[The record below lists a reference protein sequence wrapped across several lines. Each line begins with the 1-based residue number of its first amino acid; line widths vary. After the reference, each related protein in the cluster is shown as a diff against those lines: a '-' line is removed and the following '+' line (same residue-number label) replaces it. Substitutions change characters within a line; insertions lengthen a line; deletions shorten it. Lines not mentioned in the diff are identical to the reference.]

1 MRTTRWKIAL
11 VASALIGAHASAPA
25 LAAQDTAP
33 LTPAPA
39 AAAGDAILYP
49 STLTYGTGLIDIP
62 VAWVSPNSGDIWV
75 TASGKIVNYCATVC
89 TINFADKFNT
99 NLSIDTHWKQ
109 RFSIG
114 LSVYSQN
121 PDYGFYGQAL
131 VYKQQPSKLWP
142 SLAVGFR
149 NLGPDSHEDRFLV
162 GNDVFVSPTGGI
174 TDTVPA
180 PYKHFHSV
188 PTVYAVATKE
198 FTAGSNGAASFSLG
212 YGSGIFHDDGGLGR
226 NYNDKGTIVK
236 GLFLGARYALRTSE
250 NSSVTILG
258 ENNGWDWNAGVVGNW
273 RGLFLGVYGTELEE
287 GSKDPSKGSLY
298 TVYNYTKFNVS
309 LGYSGNLHDI
319 AHGTILRA
327 RIGELEQEQLRLHA
341 QITQRQ
347 HKIEDLQASLQKAQG
362 GELAEVAKR
371 REQLDAQIQ
380 EEQDAIKR
388 AEERLN
394 QLQGGSPPPTT
405 TPPPSTTTPPR

>member
-11 VASALIGAHASAPA
+11 VSSALIGAQASAPA

-33 LTPAPA
+33 LSTLPA
-39 AAAGDAILYP
+39 AADAILYP
-49 STLTYGTGLIDIP
+49 STLDYGTGLVDIP
-62 VAWVSPNSGDIWV
+62 VAWVSPNSGDVWV
-75 TASGKIVNYCATVC
+75 TASGKIVNYCTTPC
-89 TINFADKFNT
+89 TINFGDKFNS

-109 RFSIG
+109 RFSVG

-121 PDYGFYGQAL
+121 PDYGFFGQAL
-131 VYKQQPSKLWP
+131 ILKQQPSKMWP
-142 SLAVGFR
+142 SIALGFR
-149 NLGPDSHEDRFLV
+149 NLGPDTHEERFLV
-162 GNDVFVSPTGGI
+162 GHDISVSPTGGI
-174 TDTVPA
+174 ADTVP
-180 PYKHFHSV
+180 PYARHFQST
-188 PTVYAVATKE
+188 PTVYAVATRE
-198 FTAGSNGAASFSLG
+198 VQAGTNGAASFSLG
-212 YGSGIFHDDGGLGR
+212 YGSGIFHDDGQLGR

-236 GLFLGARYALRTSE
+236 GLFLGARYALRTSQ
-250 NSSVTILG
+250 NSSVTILA
-258 ENNGWDWNAGVVGNW
+258 ENNGWDWNAGLVGNW
-273 RGLFLGVYGTELEE
+273 RGISLGLYGTELEE
-287 GSKDPSKGSLY
+287 GGKDPSKGFLY
-298 TVYNYTKFNVS
+298 TIYNYTKFNVS

-347 HKIEDLQASLQKAQG
+347 HKIEDLQTSLQKAQG

-380 EEQDAIKR
+380 EEQEAIKR

>member
-11 VASALIGAHASAPA
+11 VSSALIGAQASAPA
-25 LAAQDTAP
+25 LSAQDTAP
-33 LTPAPA
+33 LVAPSA
-39 AAAGDAILYP
+39 AADAILYP
-49 STLTYGTGLIDIP
+49 ATLDYGTGLINIP
-62 VAWVSPNSGDIWV
+62 VAWVSPHSGDIWV
-75 TASGKIVNYCATVC
+75 QASGKIVSYCAQPC
-89 TINFADKFNT
+89 TINFGDKFNS
-99 NLSIDTHWKQ
+99 NLSIDTHWRE
-109 RFSIG
+109 RFSLG

-121 PDYGFYGQAL
+121 PDYGFFGQAL
-131 VYKQQPSKLWP
+131 VLKQEPAKAWP
-142 SLAVGFR
+142 SIAVGFR
-149 NLGPDSHEDRFLV
+149 NLGPYKHEERFLS
-162 GNDVFVSPTGGI
+162 GHDIYVSPGGGI
-174 TDTVPA
+174 TDTTPGYA
-180 PYKHFHSV
+180 RHFETM
-188 PTVYAVATKE
+188 PTIYAVATRE
-198 FTAGSNGAASFSLG
+198 ATFGRNSASFSLG
-212 YGSGIFHDDGGLGR
+212 YGSGIFHDDGDLGR

-250 NSSVTILG
+250 NSNVTLLA

-273 RGLFLGVYGTELEE
+273 RGISLGVYGTELEE
-287 GSKDPSKGSLY
+287 GGKDPSKGSLY
-298 TVYNYTKFNVS
+298 TIYNYAKFNVS

-327 RIGELEQEQLRLHA
+327 RIGELEQEQLRLRA
-341 QITQRQ
+341 QIAQRQ
-347 HKIEDLQASLQKAQG
+347 NKIADLQASLQKAQG

-405 TPPPSTTTPPR
+405 PPPSTTTPPR

>member
-11 VASALIGAHASAPA
+11 VSSALIGAHATAPA
-25 LAAQDTAP
+25 LAAQDAVPDAP
-33 LTPAPA
+33 PLVA
-39 AAAGDAILYP
+39 AEAILYP

-62 VAWVSPNSGDIWV
+62 VAWVSPNSGDVWA
-75 TASGKIVNYCATVC
+75 TASGKIVNYCGPVC

-99 NLSIDTHWKQ
+99 NFSIDTHWMQ
-109 RFSIG
+109 RFSVG

-121 PDYGFYGQAL
+121 PNYGFFGQAL
-131 VYKQQPSKLWP
+131 VLEQQPAKAWP
-142 SLAVGFR
+142 SIAVGFR
-149 NLGPDSHEDRFLV
+149 NLGPDTHEDRFLV
-162 GNDVFVSPTGGI
+162 GNDIYVSPTGGI
-174 TDTVPA
+174 TDTVPGYA
-180 PYKHFHSV
+180 KHFHTT
-188 PTVYAVATKE
+188 PTVYAVATRE
-198 FTAGSNGAASFSLG
+198 ITAGANGAASISVG
-212 YGSGIFHDDGGLGR
+212 YGSGIFHDDGKLGR

-236 GLFLGARYALRTSE
+236 GLFLGARYALRTSP
-250 NSSVTILG
+250 NSDVTILA
-258 ENNGWDWNAGVVGNW
+258 ENNGWDWNAGVVGSW
-273 RGLFLGVYGTELEE
+273 RGLSLGVYGTELEE
-287 GSKDPSKGSLY
+287 GGKDPSKGSLY

-327 RIGELEQEQLRLHA
+327 RIGELEQEQLRLRA
-341 QITQRQ
+341 QISQRQ
-347 HKIEDLQASLQKAQG
+347 HKIEELQVSLSKAQG

-380 EEQDAIKR
+380 EEQEAIKR

>member
-11 VASALIGAHASAPA
+11 VSSALIGAHASAPA
-25 LAAQDTAP
+25 LAAQELSTDSSLTASS
-33 LTPAPA
+33 
-39 AAAGDAILYP
+39 DAILYP
-49 STLTYGTGLIDIP
+49 ATLDYGTGLIDIP
-62 VAWVSPNSGDIWV
+62 VAWISPNSGDIWV
-75 TASGKIVNYCATVC
+75 QASGKIVSYCATPC
-89 TINFADKFNT
+89 TINFADKLNS

-121 PDYGFYGQAL
+121 PDYGFFGQAL
-131 VYKQQPSKLWP
+131 ILKQQPSKAWP
-142 SLAVGFR
+142 SIAVGFR
-149 NLGPDSHEDRFLV
+149 NLGPYTHEERFLV
-162 GNDVFVSPTGGI
+162 GHDIFVSPTGGI
-174 TDTVPA
+174 TDTTPGYA
-180 PYKHFHSV
+180 RHFHTM

-198 FTAGSNGAASFSLG
+198 ATFGKSSASFSLG
-212 YGSGIFHDDGGLGR
+212 YGSGIFHDDGDLGS
-226 NYNDKGTIVK
+226 NYNDKGTIAK

-250 NSSVTILG
+250 NSSVTVLA

-273 RGLFLGVYGTELEE
+273 RGLSLGVYGTELEE
-287 GSKDPSKGSLY
+287 GGKNPSKGFLY
-298 TVYNYTKFNVS
+298 TIYNYAKFNMA

-327 RIGELEQEQLRLHA
+327 RIGELEQEQLRLRA
-341 QITQRQ
+341 QIAQRQ
-347 HKIEDLQASLQKAQG
+347 HKIEDLQTALQKAQG

-380 EEQDAIKR
+380 EEQEAIKR
-388 AEERLN
+388 AEDRLN
-394 QLQGGSPPPTT
+394 QLQGAPPAPAP

>member
-11 VASALIGAHASAPA
+11 VSSALIGAQASAPA

-33 LTPAPA
+33 VTAPLA
-39 AAAGDAILYP
+39 AEKILYP
-49 STLTYGTGLIDIP
+49 ATLNFGTGLIDIP
-62 VAWVSPNSGDIWV
+62 VAWVSPTSGDIWV
-75 TASGKIVNYCATVC
+75 TASGKIVNYCATAC
-89 TINFADKFNT
+89 TINFQDKFNT

-109 RFSIG
+109 RFSLG

-121 PDYGFYGQAL
+121 PNYGFYGQAL
-131 VYKQQPSKLWP
+131 VLKQEPSKLWP
-142 SLAVGFR
+142 SIALGFR
-149 NLGPDSHEDRFLV
+149 NLGPDSHEERFLV
-162 GNDVFVSPTGGI
+162 GNDIYVSPSGGI
-174 TDTVPA
+174 NDTVP
-180 PYKHFHSV
+180 PYARHFHSV
-188 PTVYAVATKE
+188 PSVYAVATRE
-198 FTAGSNGAASFSLG
+198 FATGTNSAASFSLG
-212 YGSGIFHDDGGLGR
+212 YGSGLFHDDGQLGR

-250 NSSVTILG
+250 NSNVTLLA

-273 RGLFLGVYGTELEE
+273 RGISLGLYGTELEE

-298 TVYNYTKFNVS
+298 TIYNYTKFNVA

-327 RIGELEQEQLRLHA
+327 RIGELEQEQIRLRA
-341 QITQRQ
+341 QIAQRQ
-347 HKIEDLQASLQKAQG
+347 NKIADLQLSLQKAQG
-362 GELAEVAKR
+362 GELADVAKR

-380 EEQDAIKR
+380 EEQAAIKR
-388 AEERLN
+388 AEDRLN

>member
-11 VASALIGAHASAPA
+11 VSSALIGAHASAPA

-33 LTPAPA
+33 LSTSPV
-39 AAAGDAILYP
+39 AAAGILYP
-49 STLTYGTGLIDIP
+49 STLTFGTGLIDIP
-62 VAWVSPNSGDIWV
+62 VAWVSPTSGDVWV
-75 TASGKIVNYCATVC
+75 TASGKITNYCATLC
-89 TINFADKFNT
+89 TINFQDKFNT

-109 RFSIG
+109 RFSVG

-121 PDYGFYGQAL
+121 PNYGFFGEVLAL
-131 VYKQQPSKLWP
+131 KQQPEKIWP
-142 SLAVGFR
+142 SIAVGFR
-149 NLGPDSHEDRFLV
+149 NLGPDTHEERFLI
-162 GNDVFVSPTGGI
+162 GNDVYVSPTGGI
-174 TDTVPA
+174 TDTVPSFA
-180 PYKHFHSV
+180 KHFHST

-198 FTAGSNGAASFSLG
+198 VKAGSNGAASFSLG
-212 YGSGIFHDDGGLGR
+212 YGSGIFHDDGDLGR

-273 RGLFLGVYGTELEE
+273 RGIGLGVYGTELEE
-287 GSKDPSKGSLY
+287 GSKNPSKGFLY

-309 LGYSGNLHDI
+309 LSYSGNLHDI

-327 RIGELEQEQLRLHA
+327 RIGELEQEQLRLRA

-347 HKIEDLQASLQKAQG
+347 HKIEELQASLQKAQG

>member
-11 VASALIGAHASAPA
+11 VSSALIGAQASPPA
-25 LAAQDTAP
+25 LAAQDTTP
-33 LTPAPA
+33 LPVTSPA
-39 AAAGDAILYP
+39 ADAILYP
-49 STLTYGTGLIDIP
+49 STLDFGTGLIDIP
-62 VAWVSPNSGDIWV
+62 VAWVSPNSGDIWI
-75 TASGKIVNYCATVC
+75 TASGKVVNYCGTVC
-89 TINFADKFNT
+89 TINFQDKLNT
-99 NLSIDTHWKQ
+99 NLSIDTHWAQ
-109 RFSIG
+109 RFSVG

-121 PDYGFYGQAL
+121 PNYGFFGQAL
-131 VYKQQPSKLWP
+131 VLKQQPSKAWP
-142 SLAVGFR
+142 SIAVGFR
-149 NLGPDSHEDRFLV
+149 NLGPDSHEERFLV

-180 PYKHFHSV
+180 FAKHFHST
-188 PTVYAVATKE
+188 PTVYAVATRE
-198 FTAGSNGAASFSLG
+198 IAAGSNGAASLSVG
-212 YGSGIFHDDGGLGR
+212 YGSGIFHDDGDLGR

-236 GLFLGARYALRTSE
+236 GLFLGARYAVRPST
-250 NSSVTILG
+250 NTTVTILA
-258 ENNGWDWNAGVVGNW
+258 ENNGWDWNAGLVGNW
-273 RGLFLGVYGTELEE
+273 RGLSLGVYGTELEE
-287 GSKDPSKGSLY
+287 GGKNPSKGTLY
-298 TVYNYTKFNVS
+298 TVYNYTKFNAS

-319 AHGTILRA
+319 VHGTILRA
-327 RIGELEQEQLRLHA
+327 RIGELEQEQLRLRA

-347 HKIEDLQASLQKAQG
+347 HKIEELQVALQKAQG

-380 EEQDAIKR
+380 EEQEAIKR

>member
-1 MRTTRWKIAL
+1 M
-11 VASALIGAHASAPA
+11 
-25 LAAQDTAP
+25 
-33 LTPAPA
+33 
-39 AAAGDAILYP
+39 
-49 STLTYGTGLIDIP
+49 
-62 VAWVSPNSGDIWV
+62 
-75 TASGKIVNYCATVC
+75 TASGKIVSYCATPC
-89 TINFADKFNT
+89 TINFADKLNS
-99 NLSIDTHWKQ
+99 NLSIDTHWRQ

-131 VYKQQPSKLWP
+131 LLKQQPSKAWP
-142 SLAVGFR
+142 SIAVGFR
-149 NLGPDSHEDRFLV
+149 NLGPYTHEERFLV
-162 GNDVFVSPTGGI
+162 GHDIYVSPSGGI
-174 TDTVPA
+174 TDTTPGYA
-180 PYKHFHSV
+180 RHFHTM

-198 FTAGSNGAASFSLG
+198 ATFGRNSASFSLG
-212 YGSGIFHDDGGLGR
+212 YGSGIFHDDGDLGR

-250 NSSVTILG
+250 YSNVTLLA
-258 ENNGWDWNAGVVGNW
+258 ENNGWDWNAGVVGSW
-273 RGLFLGVYGTELEE
+273 RGLSLGVYGTELEE
-287 GSKDPSKGSLY
+287 GGKNPSKGFLY
-298 TVYNYTKFNVS
+298 TIYNYAKFNVA

-327 RIGELEQEQLRLHA
+327 RIGELEQEQLRLRA
-341 QITQRQ
+341 QIAQRQ
-347 HKIEDLQASLQKAQG
+347 HKIEDLQTALQKAQG

-380 EEQDAIKR
+380 EEQEAIKR

-394 QLQGGSPPPTT
+394 QLQGGPPAPVT